1 MHLFVKPFVRVF
13 DNIYDTAR
21 DVKFYKDFSSLREF
35 NQRHQWQHVSCRQ
48 LKENSFRIC
57 SIHKSFVPNLIGKKI
72 HILTIRL
79 YLFKATV
86 YEEFFLLANYGILV
100 CTHFFIYVKIES
112 TLTFFFN

>member
-57 SIHKSFVPNLIGKKI
+57 SIHKSLVPNLI
-72 HILTIRL
+72 HILTICL

-86 YEEFFLLANYGILV
+86 YEVVFLLANYGILV

-112 TLTFFFN
+112 TLTFVLY